1 MKKVK
6 RNVIIFVQTFSD
18 EILTKSYD
26 WHFMAFSID
35 STNNKGYFVI
45 DQRVGFEMITS
56 DGNVTSGK
64 GIHFNLDT
72 QNWIRG

>member
-1 MKKVK
+1 M
-6 RNVIIFVQTFSD
+6 IFIQTFSD
-18 EILTKSYD
+18 EILTKSYQ

-35 STNNKGYFVI
+35 STNSKGYFVI
-45 DQRVGFEMITS
+45 DQRFGFEMIAS